1 MNPPTVQLIM
11 ARSLAF
17 LLSLCLSF
25 SALADGGVFL
35 RVDTRANLPD
45 QQAMIVYLNGTETLA
60 IETRAKAAGD
70 QIAWVVPLPAV
81 PEVSPA
87 TTGTFPTLRAACA
100 PRRMDVPG
108 ALAALLTWILI
119 GCLVAI
125 SSGKQGCLVRTAL
138 VLGFFV
144 LLAGLFLPALGK
156 SRGLSGD
163 GVEVID
169 RSIVG
174 SYEVSTINAATG
186 DSIAEWLNTNGFAI
200 PADASPAL
208 DAYTK
213 EGWCFVACKL
223 RRDDAGESLLTPHPL
238 VFRFKADRVVYPM
251 RLTGAVNT
259 GDLSLELYVFGNS
272 EARVEGMETRFS
284 QPAIGGHAPFNIV
297 DPERAHPAI
306 AALAKGATRLTMLR
320 GTFTRDDMKRDLTV
334 DWRQP
339 TDSRASVAGQED
351 AVTLGVCIALLVLI
365 GATILAKFAQVR
377 GKTLLVKKTLLA
389 SLVLAALSG
398 GITYAAVEK
407 APMVAGR
414 KLWELR
420 RLHDIPAMASM
431 ALAQFGEASSRPPL
445 SGVRAKLNDMIRLEN
460 PGLDEYPIEEDS
472 PGNYTIDER
481 DGELWLTLYWSDSV
495 DRQQL
500 SGLPPGK

>member
-1 MNPPTVQLIM
+1 M
-11 ARSLAF
+11 ARPLAF
-17 LLSLCLSF
+17 FFSLLLPLT
-25 SALADGGVFL
+25 ALADGGVFL

-45 QQAMIVYLNGTETLA
+45 QQAMIVYLNGLETLA

-100 PRRMDVPG
+100 PKRMDVPG
-108 ALAALLTWILI
+108 ALVALLACMLIAILI
-119 GCLVAI
+119 TLATPKRGPLFTLAVTIGLVM
-125 SSGKQGCLVRTAL
+125 LVVMLL
-138 VLGFFV
+138 V
-144 LLAGLFLPALGK
+144 PSLGK
-156 SRGLSGD
+156 SRGLSGN
-163 GVEVID
+163 GVEVVD

-174 SYEVSTINAATG
+174 SYEVSSINAATG
-186 DSIAEWLNTNGFAI
+186 DSIAEWLNTNGFAVL
-200 PADASPAL
+200 ADASPAL
-208 DAYTK
+208 DAYTE

-238 VFRFKADRVVYPM
+238 VFRFKTDRVVYPM
-251 RLTGAVNT
+251 RLTGAANT

-272 EARVEGMETRFS
+272 EARVEGMETRYS
-284 QPAIGGHAPFNIV
+284 QPVIGDRSPFNIV

-320 GTFTRDDMKRDLTV
+320 GTFTRDDMNRDITV
-334 DWRQP
+334 DWREP
-339 TDSRASVAGQED
+339 HDFIASVAGQRD
-351 AVTLGVCIALLVLI
+351 AGMLAVCIALLVLL
-365 GATILAKFAQVR
+365 GATILAKVAQVR
-377 GKTLLVKKTLLA
+377 GKTSLVKKTLLA

-407 APMVAGR
+407 APLVAGR

-431 ALAQFGEASSRPPL
+431 ALALSGEASSRPSL
-445 SGVRAKLNDMIRLEN
+445 SAVRAKLNDMIRLETS
-460 PGLDEYPIEEDS
+460 GLDKHPIEEDS

-481 DGELWLTLYWSDSV
+481 DGEFWLTLYWSDSV

-500 SGLPPGK
+500 SGPPPGK

>member
-1 MNPPTVQLIM
+1 M
-11 ARSLAF
+11 ARPLAF

-60 IETRAKAAGD
+60 IETRAKAVGD

-100 PRRMDVPG
+100 PTRMDVPRQFAF
-108 ALAALLTWILI
+108 ALGWLLMVVLCLFAPKGFERRSTFAACIFML
-119 GCLVAI
+119 
-125 SSGKQGCLVRTAL
+125 
-138 VLGFFV
+138 
-144 LLAGLFLPALGK
+144 LFLCCLLMPTLGK
-156 SRGLSGD
+156 SRGISGN
-163 GVEVID
+163 GVEVVD

-186 DSIAEWLNTNGFAI
+186 DSIAEWLNTNGFAV

-306 AALAKGATRLTMLR
+306 ASLAKGATRLTMLR
-320 GTFTRDDMKRDLTV
+320 GTFTRDGMKRDITV

-339 TDSRASVAGQED
+339 TDSRASVAGRED
-351 AVTLGVCIALLVLI
+351 AVMLAVCIALLVLI

-445 SGVRAKLNDMIRLEN
+445 SEVRAKLNDMIRLEN